1 MTLALARPFAD
12 QMLEERDDSAGE
24 VSMARLPIITA
35 MGGINA
41 AGRSSFH
48 HAYRRMVYSA
58 LGADSQQRTLQSLAA
73 LTGRLHET
81 DGQWFNVNEQAVDK
95 ASFLNSLSEEL
106 QATSLIRKLEDTLFD
121 PSKLSTLR
129 KTSLTGSDQQ
139 ALEFEIRERNLP
151 SPLPQGWEVLSG
163 ASDGNDR
170 VKVRCTGELDLI
182 LASEHQSSVN
192 SAGQIPTGFDP
203 SLLYASRSHPRALQ
217 LMVYAASDAINSLG
231 FDWQQIRSKI
241 PADQISV
248 YAGSGMGQMDSNG
261 FGGMMQARLLGKKV
275 TSKQLPLGYAEMPA
289 DFINAYLL
297 GNLGTTGT
305 NVAACA
311 TFLYNLRQGIR
322 DIQSGSHRIAIVG
335 TSEAPLVPEIF
346 EGFTNMGALADDA
359 GLAALDGLAGDA
371 PPNYRRACRPFGQ
384 NCGFTLAE
392 SAQCAILM
400 DDELALELGCNI
412 LGSVNDVF
420 INADGHKKSIAS
432 PGLGNYLSVAK
443 AAAATRKVIGAEGLQ
458 QRSYVQAHGTGTP
471 QNRLTE
477 SHILSQVAESF
488 GISDWPVAAVKTYL
502 GHSLATSA
510 GDQLAASLGV
520 WSEGWLP
527 GITTIDSI
535 ADDVSQENLEF
546 LLQHKEVGAEGID
559 AVIINSKGFG
569 GNNAS
574 ASILAPHITLKM
586 LEKRHGSQ
594 AVKRYAERNE
604 SVSDGARQYDE
615 DACAGRNRTI
625 YKFDHDVL
633 GAEDISMTD
642 TEISIREYGQKVSL
656 DVENHYADMCE

>member
-1 MTLALARPFAD
+1 
-12 QMLEERDDSAGE
+12 
-24 VSMARLPIITA
+24 MARLPIITA

-48 HAYRRMVYSA
+48 HGYKRMVFAA
-58 LGADSQQRTLQSLAA
+58 LDAQSQQETLQSLAA
-73 LTGRLHET
+73 LTGRLRLS
-81 DGQWFNVNEQAVDK
+81 DGNWLSDENVPVQRDQ
-95 ASFLNSLSEEL
+95 FLQSLSAEL
-106 QATSLIRKLEDTLFD
+106 QSSTLIRKLEDTLFD
-121 PSKLSTLR
+121 PQNLVTLRRSTLSG
-129 KTSLTGSDQQ
+129 TTGST
-139 ALEFEIRERNLP
+139 LEFEIRERHLP
-151 SPLPQGWEVLSG
+151 SPLPATWEIVG
-163 ASDGNDR
+163 HASSNSDT
-170 VKVRCTGELDLI
+170 VKVRCTGDLDVI
-182 LASEHQSSVN
+182 LPSTHSSTVN
-192 SAGQIPTGFDP
+192 SAGQLPTGFEP
-203 SLLYASRSHPRALQ
+203 ASLYAARSHPRALQ

-231 FDWQQIRSKI
+231 IDWQQIRETV

-248 YAGSGMGQMDSNG
+248 YAGSGMGQMDGNG

-322 DIQSGSHRIAIVG
+322 DIQTGTHRVVIVG

-346 EGFTNMGALADDA
+346 EGFANMGALADDA
-359 GLAALDGLAGDA
+359 GLAALDSLAPGTA
-371 PPNYRRACRPFGQ
+371 PDHRRACRPFGQ

-392 SAQCAILM
+392 SAQCTVLM

-443 AAAATRKVIGAEGLQ
+443 AAAVTAKVIGEDGL
-458 QRSYVQAHGTGTP
+458 RNRTYVQAHGTGTP

-477 SHILSQVAESF
+477 SHILSQVAETF
-488 GISDWPVAAVKTYL
+488 GIGNWPVSAVKTYL

-520 WSEGWLP
+520 WSKGWIP
-527 GITTIDSI
+527 GITTITEV
-535 ADDVSQENLEF
+535 AEDVSQDNLEF
-546 LLQHKEVGAEGID
+546 LLQHKEVGTEGMD

-574 ASILAPHITLKM
+574 ASVLAPHMTLRM
-586 LEKRHGSQ
+586 LEKRHGSE
-594 AVKRYAERNE
+594 ALKSYLTRNE
-604 SVSDGARQYDE
+604 SVAEKAANYDA
-615 DACAGRNRTI
+615 DTCAGKNHTI
-625 YKFDHDVL
+625 YKFDHNVL
-633 GAEDISMTD
+633 GAEDISMSKKD
-642 TEISIREYGQKVSL
+642 ISIRDYGRKVSL
-656 DVENHYADMCE
+656 DVENHYGDMSE